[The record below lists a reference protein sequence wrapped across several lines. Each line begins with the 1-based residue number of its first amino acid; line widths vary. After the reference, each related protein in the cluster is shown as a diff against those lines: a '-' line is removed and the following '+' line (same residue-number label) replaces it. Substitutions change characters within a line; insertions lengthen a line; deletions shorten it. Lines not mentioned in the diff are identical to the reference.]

1 MGNKIDKSRIL
12 NEIASVVSQSLDLNE
27 ILTSALEMVLSASNM
42 NTGGNY
48 LLNEAT
54 QDLTIAVQR
63 GFNQEFISG
72 IDNIRRLSP

>member
-42 NTGGNY
+42 NTGGIY

-63 GFNQEFISG
+63 RFNQEFISG
-72 IDNIRRLSP
+72 IDNIR

>member
-42 NTGGNY
+42 NTGGIY